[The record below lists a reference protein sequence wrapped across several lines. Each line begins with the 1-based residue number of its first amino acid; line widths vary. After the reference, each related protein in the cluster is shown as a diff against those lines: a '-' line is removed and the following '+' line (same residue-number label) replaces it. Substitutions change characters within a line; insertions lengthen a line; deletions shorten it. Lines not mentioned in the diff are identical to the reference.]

1 MRHRSLPPTIY
12 VAALLTLAALTIRPA
27 PAVEAPT
34 AEQVRFFET
43 QVRPTLAES
52 CYKCHGPDKQKAN
65 LRLDSRASALRGGDS
80 GPAVVP
86 GNLEESLLITAIG
99 HVDEVLKM
107 PPSKKLDAPK
117 IFALTR
123 WVEMGAPW
131 PGASTG
137 AEAPAASVKGEYQ
150 VNDRDR
156 AHWAFRPVVR
166 PALPPVRDKAW
177 GTNPIDGF
185 IGGGLGAKGLAPN
198 PPASKQ

>member
-1 MRHRSLPPTIY
+1 MRHRSFPPTSY
-12 VAALLTLAALTIRPA
+12 VAALLTLAALTVRPA
-27 PAVEAPT
+27 PADEASEAPT

-43 QVRPTLAES
+43 QVRPILVDS

-99 HVDEVLKM
+99 HADEVLKM
-107 PPSKKLDAPK
+107 PPSKKLDDPK
-117 IFALTR
+117 VAALTR

-131 PGASTG
+131 PGASTR
-137 AEAPAASVKGEYQ
+137 AEAPKLTAKGEYQ
-150 VNDRDR
+150 VGDKDR

-166 PALPPVRDKAW
+166 PAPPPVLDGAW
-177 GTNPIDGF
+177 GANPIDAF
-185 IGGGLGAKGLAPN
+185 IRSGLVVKG
-198 PPASKQ
+198 

>member
-1 MRHRSLPPTIY
+1 MRHRSLPPTRY

-27 PAVEAPT
+27 PAPADEASEAPT

-43 QVRPTLAES
+43 QVRPILVDS

-65 LRLDSRASALRGGDS
+65 LRLDSRAGALRGGDS

-99 HVDEVLKM
+99 HADEVLKM

-117 IFALTR
+117 VAALSR

-131 PGASTG
+131 PGSDAAAAAAVPK
-137 AEAPAASVKGEYQ
+137 AEFAMTEK
-150 VNDRDR
+150 DR
-156 AHWAFRPVVR
+156 AHWAF
-166 PALPPVRDKAW
+166 
-177 GTNPIDGF
+177 
-185 IGGGLGAKGLAPN
+185 
-198 PPASKQ
+198 